1 MVAVAEK
8 KESVRQPAQVRLPEA
23 VRPQSPVVKIPAD
36 AEQQIQELERTF
48 TDRWEW

>member
-1 MVAVAEK
+1 MVAEK
-8 KESVRQPAQVRLPEA
+8 KESARRPARIRLPEA
-23 VRPQSPVVKIPAD
+23 VRSEDPVVTIPSD